1 MIRIKMSW
9 KNTDVN
15 VFDMYNKIESSH
27 TCKKLDFLKLNF
39 WMNNKISMNSLE
51 EKSIFIK
58 IRINN

>member
-27 TCKKLDFLKLNF
+27 TCKKLDFLKLNC
-39 WMNNKISMNSLE
+39 WMNNNNTNSLE
-51 EKSIFIK
+51 EKSNFVKIK
-58 IRINN
+58 INN